1 MTALVTATVGHGATA
16 FWYLTRATGLVALIV
31 LSATLVLGIVSS
43 VGWTT
48 ERWPRF
54 LSQSVHRNLSIFS
67 LAFVV
72 VHVVTTVA
80 DGYVPITL
88 VDAVI
93 PFRSPYRPL
102 WVGLGAC
109 AFDVLLAVAVTS
121 AFRRRIGFRTWRWV
135 HWLAYMC
142 WPIALV
148 HGLGTGSDSRLPG
161 VQFVYLLC
169 VVAVLAAL
177 GWRLATARAA
187 TSGLRFGAAVG
198 ATLVLF
204 GVAVFAFAGPLQ
216 PGWSRRAGTSS
227 AVLAQTGTVASANG
241 VPVSQRTPTSTTL
254 PTTGVG
260 TAPDLSFSSGL
271 DGTYSVYGPESSG
284 QVRVLLSMHLRTGGL
299 ALVVDLSGPEV
310 NGGVAMTSSQ
320 VTFGAQHGSVI
331 MLDGSTIGAT
341 VSGPGGSE
349 RLTMQLALNRAAG
362 TVSGTVS
369 GVAASQPSVGG
380 SDTR

>member
-1 MTALVTATVGHGATA
+1 MNAPVIAAVGHGGTS

-48 ERWPRF
+48 QRWPRF
-54 LSQSVHRNLSIFS
+54 LSQSVHRNLSVFC
-67 LAFVV
+67 LALVV
-72 VHVVTTVA
+72 IHVATTVA
-80 DGYVPITL
+80 DGFVPIN
-88 VDAVI
+88 VADAVI
-93 PFRSPYRPL
+93 PFRSPYRPI

-135 HWLAYMC
+135 HWLAYLC

-169 VVAVLAAL
+169 VVAVIGAL
-177 GWRLATARAA
+177 GWRLVTANAA
-187 TSGLRFGAAVG
+187 TSSVRVGAAVG
-198 ATLVLF
+198 ATAVLF
-204 GVAVFAFAGPLQ
+204 AVAVFAFAGPLQ

-227 AVLAQTGTVASANG
+227 AVLAQISAAASANS
-241 VPVSQRTPTSTTL
+241 VPVSERTSTSTTS
-254 PTTGVG
+254 PTG
-260 TAPDLSFSSGL
+260 TTPGSSFSSAL
-271 DGTYSVYGPESSG
+271 DGTYSVYGPDGSD
-284 QVRVLLSMHLRTGGL
+284 QMRVVLSMRLRTGGL
-299 ALVVDLSGPEV
+299 ALVVDLSGPPV
-310 NGGVAMTSSQ
+310 NGGVDMTSSQ

-331 MLDGSTIGAT
+331 MLDGSTIGAM

-349 RLTMQLALNRAAG
+349 HLTMQLELDRAAG

-369 GVAASQPSVGG
+369 GVAASQSSASG
-380 SDTR
+380 SDSR